1 MSPLP
6 PKWTLDGA
14 AGGQRICQLSCFGRR
29 YHTITRTN
37 RQPMTA
43 VTNVAANAQ
52 LLSAI
57 SALSTVPAATK
68 TTPAI
73 RKVFDLYQ

>member
-1 MSPLP
+1 
-6 PKWTLDGA
+6 
-14 AGGQRICQLSCFGRR
+14 
-29 YHTITRTN
+29 
-37 RQPMTA
+37 MTA